1 MPTPVSVGN
10 TAFRVFSIDETISLD
25 GLDTLTVV
33 RRGAASGLA
42 VERNAWRRGQKYP
55 GYPNMYLQTIN
66 SVDRGP
72 VVDVTLTFSGFIN
85 ALDSNNGIVDI
96 SDDIAEESVT
106 ITTSTGENVTFRYF
120 AQTTTTRW
128 MSRGA
133 QSPSRPRFPAV
144 VPTSLPIGLL
154 RQPNPPNYTGSKA
167 GSYKLEGVLAGFQRV
182 RLAPGV
188 WAVVESWKNLV
199 EPINPNE

>member
-10 TAFRVFSIDETISLD
+10 TAFRVVSIDETISLD

-33 RRGAASGLA
+33 RRGAVSGLT
-42 VERNAWRRGQKYP
+42 VERNAWRRGQTYP
-55 GYPNMYLQTIN
+55 DYRNMFLQTIN

-72 VVDVTLTFSGFIN
+72 VVDVTLTFTGFIN
-85 ALDSNNGIVDI
+85 SNDSDNGIVDI

-106 ITTSTGENVTFRYF
+106 ITTDADENVNFRYF

-128 MSRGA
+128 ISRGS
-133 QSPSRPRFPAV
+133 SPPTRPRFPAV
-144 VPTSLPIGLL
+144 VPTTLPVGYL
-154 RQPNPPNYTGSKA
+154 RQPNPPNYSGSKT
-167 GSYKLEGVLAGFQRV
+167 GRFKLEGVLAGFQRV
-182 RLAPGV
+182 RLSRNV

-199 EPINPNE
+199 EPVNP